1 MILVTGAA
9 GFIGYHTA
17 LRLLNEGHRVLGL
30 DNLNDYYDPSLKQSR
45 LDRLSGHQAFSFVRC
60 DISQAAQ
67 LGDIFMAHDISA
79 VVHLAAQAGVRYS
92 IENPLAYVS
101 SNLVGFVNLI
111 DLCRKSGIRHFV
123 YASTS
128 SVYGSNEKLPFSEGD
143 AVDHPLTIYA
153 ATKRSN
159 ELIAHSYSHLFNLPT
174 TGLRFFTVYG
184 PWGRP
189 DMALFK
195 FVRAVLDGTEVELYN
210 HGEMLRDFTYVDDI
224 VAGIVGVLERAP
236 SGFPDR
242 HDLNA
247 TPHQSSAPFR
257 VLNIGGGAPVSLID
271 FIRVIEQALN
281 KKAKVVMRPLQPGDV
296 RATIA
301 DATEIQA
308 VTGRSPMTP
317 IDQGVREFVRW
328 YLSYYQS
335 GSSLSTL
342 GQDQVV

>member
-9 GFIGYHTA
+9 GFIGYHAA
-17 LRLLNEGHRVLGL
+17 LRLLNMGHRVLGV
-30 DNLNDYYDPSLKQSR
+30 DNMNDYYDPSLKQSR

-60 DISQAAQ
+60 DISHAAP
-67 LGDIFMAHDISA
+67 LSDIFMAHDISS

-111 DLCRKSGIRHFV
+111 DLCRKSEIRHFV

-159 ELIAHSYSHLFNLPT
+159 ELIAHSYSHSFNLPT

-224 VAGIVGVLERAP
+224 VTGIVGVLERAP

-242 HDLNA
+242 HALNA
-247 TPHQSSAPFR
+247 TPHQSTAPFR
-257 VLNIGGGAPVSLID
+257 VLNIGGGAPVSLVD

-296 RATIA
+296 LATIA
-301 DATEIQA
+301 DATGIQA

-317 IDQGVREFVRW
+317 IDQGVREFVQW

-335 GSSLSTL
+335 DSSPKTL
-342 GQDQVV
+342 GQGQVV